1 MDGATQIPISE
12 IEASTTQEFV
22 SCTFRSVN
30 SKAAYFIS
38 ANNCSRSHIN
48 FGQTGGDLS
57 FGVPYPFQRHWPHG
71 VFHQKMRRSRNLQF
85 LCSLFLSFGFFL
97 TSTCPPLK
105 HHQNLGVLPKQ
116 QKTQS
121 GTQAKLICEFKRTSL
136 KKPSVLKKLP
146 ARDMQTF
153 QYSGDLWGT
162 VHLKVWR
169 TFSQD
174 GDSASHYET
183 QTMHFGYLIICL
195 SITQNCPQWYLNN
208 ILSDW
213 LWAKTSTREDWC
225 KARCII

>member
-97 TSTCPPLK
+97 TSTCPPPALCCK
-105 HHQNLGVLPKQ
+105 ELRSFNSALVPLEKQ
-116 QKTQS
+116 S
-121 GTQAKLICEFKRTSL
+121 FKNCWILRTSANRSSAAVFVFEST
-136 KKPSVLKKLP
+136 PS
-146 ARDMQTF
+146 T
-153 QYSGDLWGT
+153 
-162 VHLKVWR
+162 
-169 TFSQD
+169 
-174 GDSASHYET
+174 
-183 QTMHFGYLIICL
+183 
-195 SITQNCPQWYLNN
+195 
-208 ILSDW
+208 
-213 LWAKTSTREDWC
+213 
-225 KARCII
+225 

>member
-105 HHQNLGVLPKQ
+105 HHQPCAAKSFAASTQHWCLWKNKASKTAGSYEPLRIDLLQRFLFLRAHLPRRLFV
-116 QKTQS
+116 QK
-121 GTQAKLICEFKRTSL
+121 G
-136 KKPSVLKKLP
+136 SV
-146 ARDMQTF
+146 
-153 QYSGDLWGT
+153 
-162 VHLKVWR
+162 
-169 TFSQD
+169 
-174 GDSASHYET
+174 ASV
-183 QTMHFGYLIICL
+183 
-195 SITQNCPQWYLNN
+195 
-208 ILSDW
+208 
-213 LWAKTSTREDWC
+213 
-225 KARCII
+225 